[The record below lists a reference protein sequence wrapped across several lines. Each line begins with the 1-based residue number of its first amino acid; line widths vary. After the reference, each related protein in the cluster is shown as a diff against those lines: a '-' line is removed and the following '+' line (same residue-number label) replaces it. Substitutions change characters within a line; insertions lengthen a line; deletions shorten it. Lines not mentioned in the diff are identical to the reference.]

1 MELVLPMY
9 NAHPYFSLKNVGKNV
24 CIIHCKI
31 RLIGVILIRSHWTAI
46 VVLAV
51 VFCLFVCL
59 AKGKEASTSD

>member
-31 RLIGVILIRSHWTAI
+31 RYFIRSEKNI
-46 VVLAV
+46 ILGVPQK
-51 VFCLFVCL
+51 F
-59 AKGKEASTSD
+59 SN